1 MSFLPFLKS
10 FAERLGILLQSVSET
25 ALLSMRAG
33 SSVISRNF
41 SRSVGRTCRLVFN
54 SRTYLVLRPL
64 SKSLRRVMSLIC
76 MRREEPL
83 TVKERDAALA
93 AASGKLRVPLF
104 FIINAGIP
112 LIFRTAGVFSPE
124 RLAIGAEMT
133 A

>member
-1 MSFLPFLKS
+1 
-10 FAERLGILLQSVSET
+10 
-25 ALLSMRAG
+25 
-33 SSVISRNF
+33 
-41 SRSVGRTCRLVFN
+41 
-54 SRTYLVLRPL
+54 
-64 SKSLRRVMSLIC
+64 MSLIC

-93 AASGKLRVPLF
+93 AASGELRVPLF

-112 LIFRTAGVFSPE
+112 LIFRTDGVFSPE